1 MREILARRPP
11 STKVS
16 PFGFSSKMVLKKL
29 INLRTKQVYLA
40 LPPWPASHRVF
51 AFTFS
56 FTWGEVGWYDS

>member
-1 MREILARRPP
+1 
-11 STKVS
+11 
-16 PFGFSSKMVLKKL
+16 MVLKKL